1 MSNSI
6 SISLNEW
13 GNSVKPLHCNGNS
26 GFRKLP
32 AIVCKD
38 GFKLS
43 VQASAGHYCYPQ
55 KLCVDF
61 GMYSDFEVMFLSNLN
76 EVDIKLLQSHDYSYP
91 QYQDIYE
98 FVPRSLVEVIVNNHG
113 GIQA

>member
-55 KLCVDF
+55 KLCRF
-61 GMYSDFEVMFLSNLN
+61 ELYSDFEVMFLSNLN
-76 EVDIKLLQSHDYSYP
+76 EVDIKLLQSHDYSDNW
-91 QYQDIYE
+91 DIYE
-98 FVPRSLVEVIVNNHG
+98 FVLRSLVEEIIKNHG

>member
-1 MSNSI
+1 MSN

-13 GNSVKPLHCNGNS
+13 GNSVKPLHSNGNS

-55 KLCVDF
+55 KLCSF
-61 GMYSDFEVMFLSNLN
+61 ELYSEFEIMFLSELSDSDANL
-76 EVDIKLLQSHDYSYP
+76 LYSHDYSKDS
-91 QYQDIYE
+91 DIYE
-98 FVPRSLVEVIVNNHG
+98 FVPRSLVLEIINNHG

>member
-1 MSNSI
+1 M
-6 SISLNEW
+6 ISLNEW
-13 GNSVKPLHCNGNS
+13 GNSVKPLNCNGNS

-32 AIVCKD
+32 SIVCKD

-55 KLCVDF
+55 KLCSF
-61 GMYSDFEVMFLSNLN
+61 ELYSEFEVMFLSDLN
-76 EVDIKLLQSHDYSYP
+76 EVDIKLLQSHDYDDKR
-91 QYQDIYE
+91 DIYE
-98 FVPRSLVEVIVNNHG
+98 FVPRSLVEAVINNHG

>member
-6 SISLNEW
+6 KLNEW
-13 GNSVKPLHCNGNS
+13 GNSVKPRHCNGNT
-26 GFRKLP
+26 GFRALP

-43 VQASAGHYCYPQ
+43 VQASSGHYCYPQ
-55 KLCVDF
+55 KLCLDF
-61 GMYSDFEVMFLSNLN
+61 SQYSEFEVMFLSDLSNSDANILY
-76 EVDIKLLQSHDYSYP
+76 SHDYGDN
-91 QYQDIYE
+91 QDIYE
-98 FVPRSLVEVIVNNHG
+98 FVPRDLVESIIESHG

>member
-55 KLCVDF
+55 KLCSF
-61 GMYSDFEVMFLSNLN
+61 ERYSEFEVMFLSDLN
-76 EVDIKLLQSHDYSYP
+76 EVDIKLLHDYSENWG
-91 QYQDIYE
+91 IYE
-98 FVPRSLVEVIVNNHG
+98 FVPRSLVEEIIKNHG

>member
-1 MSNSI
+1 M
-6 SISLNEW
+6 ISLNEW
-13 GNSVKPLHCNGNS
+13 GNSVKPLHCNGFS

-61 GMYSDFEVMFLSNLN
+61 GMYSDLEVMFLSALN
-76 EVDIKLLQSHDYSYP
+76 EVDIKLLQSHNYSDNW
-91 QYQDIYE
+91 DIYE
-98 FVPRSLVEVIVNNHG
+98 FVPKSLVEVVINNHG

>member
-1 MSNSI
+1 MSN

-32 AIVCKD
+32 AIVCND
-38 GFKLS
+38 GFKFSL
-43 VQASAGHYCYPQ
+43 QASAGHYCFPQ
-55 KLCVDF
+55 KLCSF
-61 GMYSDFEVMFLSNLN
+61 NLYSEFEVMFLSELSNS
-76 EVDIKLLQSHDYSYP
+76 DIELLQSHDYSKDS
-91 QYQDIYE
+91 DIYE
-98 FVPRSLVEVIVNNHG
+98 FVPRSLVESVINNHG